1 VKERNEIAAYLVQ
14 LNRGLT
20 VGLARRKR
28 ILAEVEQ
35 HLRDAADAAS
45 ATGLDRA
52 EAEQR
57 AVAAFGSPEVVAER
71 FAPDAAGR
79 AEAALSRMLS
89 ALDLITLRHPWRG
102 AALRAALGLFP
113 FAVLFVVS
121 GVSSNEWPGGLM
133 ATAAVAAGAWFV
145 ANGYRY
151 RAVRNRT
158 EAGLRARLC
167 ALSRERPLLHKAAV
181 TSVAWVLIGSH
192 LVRSSRLGRDLLLLG
207 VILLLVN
214 SSRIRTWAVARRSS
228 RPGRRWGVFLG
239 TTRSGDRLF
248 RWVRAALFIAGLA
261 LLAWERDRGMVTLL
275 GAGGGAMVFFVGPRL
290 LSRRAATTENERL
303 GTSFLDHPFR
313 AASVFGLPVLVI
325 PVIAAF
331 GAGVPLSFAIEF
343 GIMTLVVG
351 TVVIVGFGVL
361 LRVSARRQ
369 IDSNLEARVR
379 NDDAVTD
386 AESDPSTA
394 SSPRPAAE
402 GS

>member
-45 ATGLDRA
+45 ATGVDRA

-239 TTRSGDRLF
+239 TTRSRDRLF
-248 RWVRAALFIAGLA
+248 RWLREILFIGVVA
-261 LLAWERDRGMVTLL
+261 LLIWERERGMVTLL
-275 GAGGGAMVFFVGPRL
+275 GVGGFMILYLMGVRL

-303 GTSFLDHPFR
+303 GTSFLDHPF
-313 AASVFGLPVLVI
+313 APH
-325 PVIAAF
+325 
-331 GAGVPLSFAIEF
+331 SFLHGRF
-343 GIMTLVVG
+343 W
-351 TVVIVGFGVL
+351 FYP
-361 LRVSARRQ
+361 SSCCWARERRFHLC
-369 IDSNLEARVR
+369 SKSERWRCCWEAW
-379 NDDAVTD
+379 
-386 AESDPSTA
+386 
-394 SSPRPAAE
+394 
-402 GS
+402 